1 MMQGSLLRT
10 YTDSATQQF
19 EQRCHELGLA
29 VYRRSGEHDLLCSIS
44 GETPIALWLG
54 RASLKEAIAQCLL
67 DPPTPSVAIE
77 PGVFLLNID
86 DTMGTG
92 DRLGVL
98 TLSEEACTDPGFA
111 TRCKAA
117 GLDSDVLCEAFE
129 ATPRHPADQHDT
141 LTKTLTWNL
150 ADLRRVDQSNFAA
163 EDLTEQLGQNYE
175 NITLLYRLGRSL
187 STLESPQQVA
197 QSVCTQLLETQ
208 EFGWVSA
215 FFRSGN
221 TGVPE
226 LSGKCL
232 VAGDL
237 PGDRAT
243 FETLLEQLTKDWYED
258 QWSKLLQV
266 GEHPLADHAQSE
278 IVIDPIQHD
287 GRVIGAVLAGGK
299 TGVDPEATSSDTQ
312 LVDAIASYLGTFHEN
327 AARFN
332 EQQMMFIGT
341 LEAVST
347 ALDAKDPYTYGHSDR
362 VAHLGMELARAIG
375 LKEPEVE
382 RIRIAGLV
390 HDVGKIGVPEA
401 VLCKTGRLTDEEYEQ
416 IKLHPRIGYNIL
428 KGIPKMEDVLDGV
441 LYHHERWDGRGYPER
456 KAGED
461 IPLYG
466 RILAVADTFDAMS
479 STRSY
484 RHAMPREKVLAEIL
498 RCSGSQFDPSLTG
511 PFVKLDFTRFD
522 ELVQY
527 HEGLANKAA

>member
-1 MMQGSLLRT
+1 MQGSLNRT
-10 YTDSATQQF
+10 YTDLASTQF
-19 EQRCHELGLA
+19 EQRCHSLGLV
-29 VYRRSGEHDLLCSIS
+29 VYRTDATEGLVCSVVDD
-44 GETPIALWLG
+44 TPLRAWLTRAPLMKAVAKALSDDSEEPAVL
-54 RASLKEAIAQCLL
+54 
-67 DPPTPSVAIE
+67 E
-77 PGVFLLNID
+77 PGVFLLLVD
-86 DTMGTG
+86 DEMGTG
-92 DRLGVL
+92 DRIGVL
-98 TLSEEACTDPGFA
+98 TLNDEADIDAGFA
-111 TRCKAA
+111 ERCEAD
-117 GLDSDVLCEAFE
+117 GLDAAALRETLAT
-129 ATPRHPADQHDT
+129 TPRHAAGAHAT
-141 LTKTLTWNL
+141 LSQTLAWNL
-150 ADLRRVDQSNFAA
+150 ADLRRVDHGNFAA

-187 STLESPQQVA
+187 SSLDSPQLIA

-215 FFRSGN
+215 FFRASN
-221 TGVPE
+221 QSVPE
-226 LSGKCL
+226 LSGQCL

-237 PGDRAT
+237 PGDRDQ
-243 FETLLEQLTKDWYED
+243 FKKLLEELTQGWRED
-258 QWSKLLQV
+258 RWSKLLQL
-266 GEHPLADHAQSE
+266 GEHPLADLAQSE
-278 IVIDPIQHD
+278 IILDPIQHD

-299 TGVDPEATSSDTQ
+299 TGIDPEATSSDTQ
-312 LVDAIASYLGTFHEN
+312 LVDAIAAFLGTFHEN

-362 VAHLGMELARAIG
+362 VAHLGVELARAIG
-375 LKEPEVE
+375 LEEQEVE

-401 VLCKTGRLTDEEYEQ
+401 VLCKTGKLTDEEYEQ

-441 LYHHERWDGRGYPER
+441 LYHHERWDGRGYPDR
-456 KAGED
+456 IAGEN

-484 RHAMPREKVLAEIL
+484 RQAMPRDKVLAEIV
-498 RCSGSQFDPSLTG
+498 RCSGSQFDPRLTG
-511 PFVKLDFTRFD
+511 PFVALDFTKFD
-522 ELVQY
+522 ELVRY
-527 HEGLANKAA
+527 HEGLASQAA